1 MVSLSTQRLINKQ
14 KQNPCSLIKSRKKGN
29 ENEKAR
35 WVLSLDVDSTNNLLF
50 ILWIVPFT
58 LLYWGPFSF
67 HPPHLLIIY
76 CPSLPSLSSSSFV
89 LFNSIHPTEIK
100 IKIAS
105 QINKFSLF
113 IKSFVFC
120 FGCCFCW
127 YMKLRSQYHQ
137 LVLPCFISCF
147 LFSLVICIRCFH
159 KLV

>member
-14 KQNPCSLIKSRKKGN
+14 KQNPCSLIQSRKKKMKMKKPDGSFLWMWILPTICCSSY
-29 ENEKAR
+29 ELF
-35 WVLSLDVDSTNNLLF
+35 LSLSYIEALSAFTHPTSSLFIVHPSPPSLLLLF
-50 ILWIVPFT
+50 YSIQST
-58 LLYWGPFSF
+58 
-67 HPPHLLIIY
+67 PPK
-76 CPSLPSLSSSSFV
+76 
-89 LFNSIHPTEIK
+89 IK

-105 QINKFSLF
+105 QINKFPLF

-127 YMKLRSQYHQ
+127 YMKLGSQYHQ